1 MSLNGGGSREYNVQW
16 AQQVSTDSDLLSSYI
31 QCFILTQL
39 NVITKIQLYKY
50 QWRANCWGEFKTKR
64 KENKQQ

>member
-31 QCFILTQL
+31 QCFVLTQL
-39 NVITKIQLYKY
+39 NVISFCSSGLFCIEKKMSIEK
-50 QWRANCWGEFKTKR
+50 
-64 KENKQQ
+64 